1 MIQTVFSQVFIDRR
15 KTPGSVRKK
24 RLMII
29 NLSSGRKI
37 DTEKELTAEER
48 HIVQK
53 LYAWASVAQSSAV
66 FKTKKE
72 HAFKTGWN
80 NSGPVAERNIVR
92 QIIADLEKTF
102 DK

>member
-1 MIQTVFSQVFIDRR
+1 
-15 KTPGSVRKK
+15 
-24 RLMII
+24 MII

-53 LYAWASVAQSSAV
+53 LYAWASVAQSTAA
-66 FKTKKE
+66 FKAKRE

-92 QIIADLEKTF
+92 QIIADLEKTV
-102 DK
+102 DKRLK